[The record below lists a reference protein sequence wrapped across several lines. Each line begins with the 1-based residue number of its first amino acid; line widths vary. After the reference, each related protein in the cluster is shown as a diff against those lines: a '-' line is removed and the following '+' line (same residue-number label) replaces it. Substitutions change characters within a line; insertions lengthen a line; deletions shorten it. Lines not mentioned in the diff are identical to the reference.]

1 MVLPR
6 KMSFQNYLKSLI
18 GILKNENNFLFLYCE
33 KRVKVQLSSSDK
45 EKGTNYTFQRKT
57 YQDTQME
64 SMSQK

>member
-6 KMSFQNYLKSLI
+6 KMSFKNYLKSLI
-18 GILKNENNFLFLYCE
+18 GILKNENDSLFLYCDKKE
-33 KRVKVQLSSSDK
+33 KVQLSSSDK
-45 EKGTNYTFQRKT
+45 EKGTNYIFQRKT